1 MKKHHNDGKQAFL
14 VFAGLMTSLLVYVLD
29 STIVSTAMTAITGEL
44 GGTQLYSWPFTAYML
59 TSTIVMP
66 VCGMLSDLRGHKRI
80 LLVGLGV
87 FLAGSVLCGL
97 SRDMVTL
104 IAFRAV
110 QGIGGGAICSSVF
123 TAVADLFPPS
133 KRGRY
138 TGLVTSMYGVASIIG
153 PMAGGFV
160 TDLLGW
166 RWVFLLN
173 VPLGIL
179 AAALVMVGLPK
190 VMPADE
196 GRTAGRRADVFGIA
210 SLTAALV
217 PLLLALSMVGTYFE
231 WLSIQFIG
239 LVVTSAV
246 LFALFGHIEA
256 RADDPVVPLSY
267 LRDRTVGLSLA
278 MGFLNQ
284 ALMFVVIMYLPYFV
298 QAVIGASATTSGV
311 VVTPMMLAL
320 LLASNVAGQLVSRTG
335 KCRLLSMGSFVLTAV
350 GMLLLSRMSR
360 DVSCVT
366 VSLYAAL
373 VGFAVGINMPISNVN
388 AQNAVGRERIGRVTS
403 LAMFAKN
410 MGRTVGS
417 AAFGAVL
424 TGSMSQG
431 LAGLDMSQLP
441 SSVQALVGNPATL
454 TSASA
459 MDVLRAQVPA
469 AYAQNLDEILRQANS
484 ILATS
489 VTDVFAVAVIVA
501 VVAALLMVFL
511 GEASTSG
518 GCERQRA
525 QAVVSRSDVGTGE
538 ATMRR

>member
-14 VFAGLMTSLLVYVLD
+14 VFAGLMTSLLVYALD

-123 TAVADLFPPS
+123 TAVADLFPPN

-196 GRTAGRRADVFGIA
+196 GRTAERRADVFGIA

-239 LVVTSAV
+239 LAVTSAV

-335 KCRLLSMGSFVLTAV
+335 KCRLLSMGSFALTAV